1 MLKNNLRLLVE
12 FIVIIS
18 GVLLSFYIDDFR
30 ELQNK
35 KLEKDILIGELVIT
49 AKEDLKQIQNL
60 KRDLMKVQGN
70 IQIFLEDTNDN
81 RKDMA
86 DKQIA
91 INYLFISEKM
101 SVSFFPQD
109 GIFTQLISTGSLE
122 LIESSILKNLL
133 LRNFTHYLDRNQANN
148 RTLDDLYLDF
158 VNNVDPFI
166 AVTSK
171 DVQDAS
177 FIYTDRIVD
186 SYSIDSEYY
195 LSNKFKA
202 YLSSANTMVGKNI
215 DMLNLF
221 EKSYNQIL
229 ELANKA

>member
-1 MLKNNLRLLVE
+1 MLKNNLRLLAE

-122 LIESSILKNLL
+122 LIESSTLKNLL

-229 ELANKA
+229 ELASKA

>member
-1 MLKNNLRLLVE
+1 MLKNNLGLIVE
-12 FIVIIS
+12 FLVIIS
-18 GVLLSFYIDDFR
+18 GVLLSFYIDDVR

-35 KLEKDILIGELVIT
+35 KLEKDILIEELVIT
-49 AKEDLKQIQNL
+49 AKEDLQQILNL
-60 KRDLMKVQGN
+60 KKDLVEVQGN
-70 IQIFLEDTNDN
+70 ISLFL
-81 RKDMA
+81 KDIQ
-86 DKQIA
+86 DKKKDLTDQKIA

-122 LIESSILKNLL
+122 LIKSSTLKNLL

-166 AVTSK
+166 TVISK
-171 DVQDAS
+171 DKKDAS
-177 FIYTDRIVD
+177 FIYTDRMVD
-186 SYSIDSEYY
+186 SYSIDSDYY
-195 LSNKFKA
+195 LSNKFQA

>member
-122 LIESSILKNLL
+122 LIKSSTLKNLL

-171 DVQDAS
+171 DEQDAS

>member
-1 MLKNNLRLLVE
+1 MLKNNLRLIVE
-12 FIVIIS
+12 FLVIIS
-18 GVLLSFYIDDFR
+18 GVLLSFYIDDVR

-35 KLEKDILIGELVIT
+35 KLEKDILIEELVIT
-49 AKEDLKQIQNL
+49 AKEDLQQILNL
-60 KRDLMKVQGN
+60 KKDLVEVQEN
-70 IQIFLEDTNDN
+70 ISLFL
-81 RKDMA
+81 KDIQ
-86 DKQIA
+86 DKKKDLSDQKIA

-122 LIESSILKNLL
+122 LIKSSTLKNLL

-166 AVTSK
+166 TVISK
-171 DVQDAS
+171 DKKDAS
-177 FIYTDRIVD
+177 FIYTDRMVD
-186 SYSIDSEYY
+186 SYSIDSDYY
-195 LSNKFKA
+195 LSNKFQA

>member
-1 MLKNNLRLLVE
+1 MLKNNLRLLAE

-35 KLEKDILIGELVIT
+35 KLEKDVLIGELVIT

-122 LIESSILKNLL
+122 LIESSTLKNLL
-133 LRNFTHYLDRNQANN
+133 LRNFTHYLERNQANN

>member
-12 FIVIIS
+12 FIVIIF

-81 RKDMA
+81 RKDMT

-122 LIESSILKNLL
+122 LIESSTLKNLL

-171 DVQDAS
+171 DEQDAS

>member
-1 MLKNNLRLLVE
+1 MLKNNLRLIVE
-12 FIVIIS
+12 FLVIIS
-18 GVLLSFYIDDFR
+18 GVLLSFYIDDVR

-35 KLEKDILIGELVIT
+35 KLEKDILIEELVIT
-49 AKEDLKQIQNL
+49 AKEDLQQILNL
-60 KRDLMKVQGN
+60 KKDLVEVQEN
-70 IQIFLEDTNDN
+70 ISLFL
-81 RKDMA
+81 KDIQ
-86 DKQIA
+86 DKKKDLTDQKIA

-122 LIESSILKNLL
+122 LIKSSTLKNLL

-166 AVTSK
+166 TVISK
-171 DVQDAS
+171 DKKDAS
-177 FIYTDRIVD
+177 FIYTDRMVD
-186 SYSIDSEYY
+186 SYSIDSDYY
-195 LSNKFKA
+195 LSNKFQA

-229 ELANKA
+229 ELAKKA

>member
-60 KRDLMKVQGN
+60 KRDLMRVQGN

-122 LIESSILKNLL
+122 LIESSTLKNLL

>member
-60 KRDLMKVQGN
+60 KRDLMKVQDN
-70 IQIFLEDTNDN
+70 IKIFLEDTNDN
-81 RKDMA
+81 RKDIA

-122 LIESSILKNLL
+122 LIESSTLKNLL

-221 EKSYNQIL
+221 EKSYNRIL

>member
-122 LIESSILKNLL
+122 LIESSTLKNLL

-158 VNNVDPFI
+158 VNHVDPFI

-171 DVQDAS
+171 DLQDAS

>member
-1 MLKNNLRLLVE
+1 MLKNNLRLIVE
-12 FIVIIS
+12 FLVIIS
-18 GVLLSFYIDDFR
+18 GVLLSFYIDDVR

-35 KLEKDILIGELVIT
+35 KLEKDILIEELVIT
-49 AKEDLKQIQNL
+49 AKEDLQQILNL
-60 KRDLMKVQGN
+60 KKDLVEVQGN
-70 IQIFLEDTNDN
+70 ISLFL
-81 RKDMA
+81 KDIQ
-86 DKQIA
+86 DKKKDLTDQKIA

-109 GIFTQLISTGSLE
+109 GIFSQLISTGSLE
-122 LIESSILKNLL
+122 LIESNALKNLL

-166 AVTSK
+166 TVMSK
-171 DVQDAS
+171 DKQDAS

-186 SYSIDSEYY
+186 SFSIDSDYY
-195 LSNKFKA
+195 LSNNFKA

-229 ELANKA
+229 ELAKKA

>member
-122 LIESSILKNLL
+122 LIESSTLKNLL

-177 FIYTDRIVD
+177 FIYTDRMVD

>member
-1 MLKNNLRLLVE
+1 MLKNNLRLIVE
-12 FIVIIS
+12 FLVIIS
-18 GVLLSFYIDDFR
+18 GVLLSFYIDDVR

-35 KLEKDILIGELVIT
+35 KLEKDILIEELVIT
-49 AKEDLKQIQNL
+49 AKEDLQQILNL
-60 KRDLMKVQGN
+60 KKDLVEVQEN
-70 IQIFLEDTNDN
+70 ISLFL
-81 RKDMA
+81 KDIQ
-86 DKQIA
+86 DKKKDLTDQKIA

-122 LIESSILKNLL
+122 LIKSSTLKNLL

-166 AVTSK
+166 TVISK
-171 DVQDAS
+171 DKKDAS
-177 FIYTDRIVD
+177 FIYTDRMVD
-186 SYSIDSEYY
+186 SYSIDSDYY
-195 LSNKFKA
+195 LSNKFQA

>member
-60 KRDLMKVQGN
+60 KRDLMKVQDN

-122 LIESSILKNLL
+122 LIESSTLKNLL

-195 LSNKFKA
+195 LSNRFKA

>member
-122 LIESSILKNLL
+122 LIESSTLKNLL

-177 FIYTDRIVD
+177 FIYTDRMVE

>member
-1 MLKNNLRLLVE
+1 MLKNNLRLIVE
-12 FIVIIS
+12 FLVIIS
-18 GVLLSFYIDDFR
+18 GVLLSFYIDDVR

-35 KLEKDILIGELVIT
+35 KLEKDILIEELVIT
-49 AKEDLKQIQNL
+49 AKEDLQQILNL
-60 KRDLMKVQGN
+60 KKDLVEVQGN
-70 IQIFLEDTNDN
+70 ISLFL
-81 RKDMA
+81 KDIQ
-86 DKQIA
+86 DKKKDLTDQKIA

-122 LIESSILKNLL
+122 LIKSSTLKNLL

-166 AVTSK
+166 TVISK
-171 DVQDAS
+171 DRKDAS
-177 FIYTDRIVD
+177 FIYTDRMVD
-186 SYSIDSEYY
+186 SYSIDSDYY
-195 LSNKFKA
+195 LSNKFQA

>member
-1 MLKNNLRLLVE
+1 MLKNNLRLIVE
-12 FIVIIS
+12 FLVIIS
-18 GVLLSFYIDDFR
+18 GVLLSFYIDDVR

-35 KLEKDILIGELVIT
+35 KLEKDILIEELVIT
-49 AKEDLKQIQNL
+49 AKEDLQQILNL
-60 KRDLMKVQGN
+60 KKDLVEVQGN
-70 IQIFLEDTNDN
+70 ISLFL
-81 RKDMA
+81 KDIQ
-86 DKQIA
+86 DKKKDLTDQKIA

-122 LIESSILKNLL
+122 LIKSSTLKNLL

-166 AVTSK
+166 TVISK
-171 DVQDAS
+171 DKKDAS
-177 FIYTDRIVD
+177 FIYTDRMVD
-186 SYSIDSEYY
+186 SYSIDSDYY
-195 LSNKFKA
+195 LSNKFQA

-229 ELANKA
+229 ELAKKA

>member
-81 RKDMA
+81 RKDLA

-122 LIESSILKNLL
+122 LIESSTLKNLL

-186 SYSIDSEYY
+186 SYSVDTEYY

>member
-1 MLKNNLRLLVE
+1 MVKNNLRLLIE

-60 KRDLMKVQGN
+60 KTDLIEVQEN
-70 IQIFLEDTNDN
+70 INIFIKDIQDN
-81 RKDMA
+81 RKDLT

-122 LIESSILKNLL
+122 LIESSTLKNLL
-133 LRNFTHYLDRNQANN
+133 LRTFTHYLDRNQANN

-158 VNNVDPFI
+158 VNNVDPFMP
-166 AVTSK
+166 VTSK
-171 DVQDAS
+171 DKQDAS
-177 FIYTDRIVD
+177 FIYTDRMVD
-186 SYSIDSEYY
+186 SYSINSDYY

>member
-1 MLKNNLRLLVE
+1 MLKNNLRLLAE

-81 RKDMA
+81 IKDMA

-122 LIESSILKNLL
+122 LIESSTLKNLL

>member
-1 MLKNNLRLLVE
+1 MLKNNLRLIVE
-12 FIVIIS
+12 FLVIIS

-86 DKQIA
+86 DNQIA

-122 LIESSILKNLL
+122 LIESSTLKNLL

>member
-60 KRDLMKVQGN
+60 KRDLMKVQSN

-101 SVSFFPQD
+101 SVSFFPQN

-122 LIESSILKNLL
+122 LIESSTLKNLL

>member
-86 DKQIA
+86 YKQIA

-122 LIESSILKNLL
+122 LIESSTLKNLL

>member
-1 MLKNNLRLLVE
+1 MVKNNLRLLIE

-60 KRDLMKVQGN
+60 KTDLIEVQEN
-70 IQIFLEDTNDN
+70 INIFIKDIQDN
-81 RKDMA
+81 RKDLT

-122 LIESSILKNLL
+122 LIESSTLKNLL

>member
-1 MLKNNLRLLVE
+1 MLKNNLRLLAE

-122 LIESSILKNLL
+122 LIESSTLKNLL
-133 LRNFTHYLDRNQANN
+133 LRNFTHYLERNQANN

>member
-91 INYLFISEKM
+91 INYLFI
-101 SVSFFPQD
+101 
-109 GIFTQLISTGSLE
+109 
-122 LIESSILKNLL
+122 
-133 LRNFTHYLDRNQANN
+133 
-148 RTLDDLYLDF
+148 
-158 VNNVDPFI
+158 
-166 AVTSK
+166 
-171 DVQDAS
+171 
-177 FIYTDRIVD
+177 
-186 SYSIDSEYY
+186 
-195 LSNKFKA
+195 
-202 YLSSANTMVGKNI
+202 
-215 DMLNLF
+215 
-221 EKSYNQIL
+221 
-229 ELANKA
+229 

>member
-1 MLKNNLRLLVE
+1 MLKNNLRLIVE
-12 FIVIIS
+12 FLVIIS
-18 GVLLSFYIDDFR
+18 GVLLSFYIDDVR

-35 KLEKDILIGELVIT
+35 KLEKDILIEELVIT
-49 AKEDLKQIQNL
+49 AKEDLQQILNL
-60 KRDLMKVQGN
+60 KKDLVEVQGN
-70 IQIFLEDTNDN
+70 ISLFL
-81 RKDMA
+81 KDIQ
-86 DKQIA
+86 DKKKDLTDQKIA

-122 LIESSILKNLL
+122 LIKSSTLKNLL

-166 AVTSK
+166 TVISK
-171 DVQDAS
+171 DKKDAS
-177 FIYTDRIVD
+177 FIYTDRMVD
-186 SYSIDSEYY
+186 SYSIDSDYY
-195 LSNKFKA
+195 LSNKFQA

>member
-122 LIESSILKNLL
+122 LIESSTLKNLV
-133 LRNFTHYLDRNQANN
+133 LRNFTHYLDRNQAHNI
-148 RTLDDLYLDF
+148 TLDDLYLDF
-158 VNNVDPFI
+158 VNNVDPVI
-166 AVTSK
+166 AFTSK

-186 SYSIDSEYY
+186 SYSIDSEDY

>member
-1 MLKNNLRLLVE
+1 MLKNNLRLLIE

-122 LIESSILKNLL
+122 LIESSTLKNLL

-215 DMLNLF
+215 DMLDLF

>member
-122 LIESSILKNLL
+122 LIESSTLKNLL

-158 VNNVDPFI
+158 VNHVDPFI

-221 EKSYNQIL
+221 EKSYDQIL

>member
-101 SVSFFPQD
+101 SVSFFPQN

-122 LIESSILKNLL
+122 LIESSTLKNLL

>member
-35 KLEKDILIGELVIT
+35 KNEKDILIGELVIT

-122 LIESSILKNLL
+122 LIESSTLKNLL

-171 DVQDAS
+171 DEQDAS

>member
-1 MLKNNLRLLVE
+1 MLKNNLRLIVE
-12 FIVIIS
+12 FLVIIS
-18 GVLLSFYIDDFR
+18 GVLLSFYIDDVR

-35 KLEKDILIGELVIT
+35 KLEKDILIEELVIT
-49 AKEDLKQIQNL
+49 AKEDLQQILNL
-60 KRDLMKVQGN
+60 KKDLVEVQEN
-70 IQIFLEDTNDN
+70 ISLFL
-81 RKDMA
+81 KDIQ
-86 DKQIA
+86 DKKKDLTDQKIA

-122 LIESSILKNLL
+122 LIKSSTLKNLL

-166 AVTSK
+166 TVISK
-171 DVQDAS
+171 DKKDAS
-177 FIYTDRIVD
+177 FIYTDRMVD
-186 SYSIDSEYY
+186 SYSIDSDYY
-195 LSNKFKA
+195 LSNKFQA

-221 EKSYNQIL
+221 ERSYNQIL

>member
-60 KRDLMKVQGN
+60 KRDLMKVQSN

-122 LIESSILKNLL
+122 LIESSTLKNLL
-133 LRNFTHYLDRNQANN
+133 LTNFTHYLDRNQANN

-186 SYSIDSEYY
+186 SYSIDLEYY